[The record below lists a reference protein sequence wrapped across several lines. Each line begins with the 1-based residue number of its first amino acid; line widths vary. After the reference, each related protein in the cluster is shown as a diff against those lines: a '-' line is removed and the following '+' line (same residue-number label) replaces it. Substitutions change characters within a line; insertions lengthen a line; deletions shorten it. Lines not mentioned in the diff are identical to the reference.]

1 MVTNMTNMTT
11 DFFDRTHYQDQIV
24 EALYDRLDAVRNA
37 LAVRVD
43 RDDEFELGINCRLA
57 NEEFWLTNLLDT
69 VERSR

>member
-1 MVTNMTNMTT
+1 MTNT

-24 EALYDRLDAVRNA
+24 EALYDRLDAVRRA
-37 LAVRVD
+37 LDVRVD

-57 NEEFWLTNLLDT
+57 NEELWLTTLLDV